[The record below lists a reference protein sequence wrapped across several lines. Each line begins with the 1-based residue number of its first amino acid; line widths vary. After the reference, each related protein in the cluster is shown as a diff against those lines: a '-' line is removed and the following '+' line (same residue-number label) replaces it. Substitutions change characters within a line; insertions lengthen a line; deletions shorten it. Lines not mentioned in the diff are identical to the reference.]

1 MALKV
6 SRKHYHK
13 GKLCSKKSWTYFL
26 VLSGYLAEYTQ
37 NLIYGPN
44 IPDSYVILFFI
55 SSGFIFTT
63 TDIHNWVL
71 FPLWPWHFILSGAIS
86 NCLLLFPSSILDTF
100 LPGRLIFQCH
110 IFLPFHTVHR
120 VVKVPDP
127 PYLSPEKPVSQDA
140 TVRTGHGTTDW
151 FKIGKGYCHPA
162 YLTYLQSISCKMLG
176 WMNHM
181 LESKTA
187 KRNINLRYADDTTL
201 MTENEEDLK
210 SL

>member
-26 VLSGYLAEYTQ
+26 VLSGYLAEYRQ

-55 SSGFIFTT
+55 SSDFIFTST
-63 TDIHNWVL
+63 NIHNWVL

-100 LPGRLIFQCH
+100 WTGGLIFWCH
-110 IFLPFHTVHR
+110 IFLPFHTVGG
-120 VVKVPDP
+120 VFLASILKWFAI
-127 PYLSPEKPVSQDA
+127 SPS
-140 TVRTGHGTTDW
+140 G
-151 FKIGKGYCHPA
+151 
-162 YLTYLQSISCKMLG
+162 
-176 WMNHM
+176 
-181 LESKTA
+181 ESHFV
-187 KRNINLRYADDTTL
+187 TTL
-201 MTENEEDLK
+201 HYDL
-210 SL
+210 SILGGLAWNGL

>member
-71 FPLWPWHFILSGAIS
+71 FPLWLSLFVLSETIS
-86 NCLLLFPSSILDTF
+86 NCPLLFLSSIWDTFWPVGFHLLVSYLFAFSYCSWVSPGKNTGVGCHLLLQWTTFCQNSSVWPIHLEWPCMAWLSFIELHKHLQQGCD
-100 LPGRLIFQCH
+100 PWKE
-110 IFLPFHTVHR
+110 PF
-120 VVKVPDP
+120 
-127 PYLSPEKPVSQDA
+127 
-140 TVRTGHGTTDW
+140 
-151 FKIGKGYCHPA
+151 
-162 YLTYLQSISCKMLG
+162 
-176 WMNHM
+176 
-181 LESKTA
+181 
-187 KRNINLRYADDTTL
+187 
-201 MTENEEDLK
+201 NEFW
-210 SL
+210 